1 MDPIKE
7 ALTFDD
13 VTLAPK
19 YSEILPSEV
28 NTEIKL
34 SKNLSLK
41 IPLISSAMDTVT
53 EAKMAI
59 AMARAGGIGVI
70 HRNLNIKKQIAEIK
84 KVKEKKLLVGA
95 AVGAGAQ
102 ELKRAE
108 AILKEKVDL
117 IVVDTAH
124 GHSKKVGEIIKK
136 IIKKKNKQNNV
147 MCWKYSNIR
156 GS

>member
-1 MDPIKE
+1 MPNNPPFIYKY
-7 ALTFDD
+7 TFDD
-13 VTLAPK
+13 VLLVPQ
-19 YSEILPSEV
+19 SSQVLPRDV
-28 NTEIKL
+28 DLT
-34 SKNLSLK
+34 SKITNNLK
-41 IPLISSAMDTVT
+41 INVPLISAAMDTVT

-95 AVGAGAQ
+95 AVGAGSQ

-124 GHSKKVGEIIKK
+124 GHSKKVGEIVKK
-136 IIKKKNKQNNV
+136 IIKKDNK
-147 MCWKYSNIR
+147 
-156 GS
+156 